1 VTPARLARPAR
12 VWHLEEVAGSFGEV
26 FLADP
31 HGPRIVG
38 LEVPRGYR
46 DAPAEEREVAFTR
59 YVECSACRRQGCER
73 CSFAGWTLD
82 ETAAKVVV
90 PHGATPG
97 TRLTVS
103 GAGNLAGGVAQAIVV
118 EIVEPGPRADE
129 LRAAAADLEG
139 KLETAWQ
146 MDRSVRRR
154 GRRNMYIAAVAA
166 MALLAFVAVGH
177 WLAKASTGE
186 SCSEDDHCRS
196 GRCLSLLTVT
206 SDGTSRVDGRMC
218 SSTCTTDLDCPST
231 MHCTDDGALRT
242 KRQYVHG
249 APAGRACIPNG
260 Y

>member
-1 VTPARLARPAR
+1 M
-12 VWHLEEVAGSFGEV
+12 WHVEVVAGSFGEA

-46 DAPAEEREVAFTR
+46 DAPAEEREVSFTR
-59 YVECSACRRQGCER
+59 YVECSACSRKGCEL
-73 CSFAGWTLD
+73 CSAAGWTIE
-82 ETAAKVVV
+82 ETTAKVVV

-97 TRLTVS
+97 MRLPVG
-103 GAGNLAGGVAQAIVV
+103 GAGNLAGGVAQPIVV

-129 LRAAAADLEG
+129 LRAAASDFEG

-154 GRRNMYIAAVAA
+154 GRRNMSIVAVAA
-166 MALLAFVAVGH
+166 MALLAFVAVGQ
-177 WLAKASTGE
+177 WFAKSSTGE
-186 SCSEDDHCRS
+186 SCTTNDECRS
-196 GRCLSLLTVT
+196 GRCLSLLTMTPGPVPRL
-206 SDGTSRVDGRMC
+206 DGQMC
-218 SSTCTTDLDCPST
+218 SSACTTDLDCPST
-231 MHCTDDGALRT
+231 MHCADDGARRT
-242 KRQYVHG
+242 ERQYVNG